1 MTKNVF
7 VVDELGN
14 EYTPTY
20 AKRAKGLVK
29 TGRARWK
36 DENTICLACPPGDMN
51 LEDVTMSNTLNDMD
65 KIGSVMENIEVVEDE
80 VQTAEVKE
88 KVADGAV
95 TAADILALMDKIIA
109 QGAELANIMHV
120 IHDLPVNE
128 SPDGGQ
134 DGAARANAI
143 RDIYVRRE
151 LTNQKMLDMLEDML
165 HPKKANSKLVDKVMD
180 ASFKGVDPDTAK
192 VMLDFIERN
201 SRS

>member
-7 VVDELGN
+7 VVDEFGN

-36 DENTICLACPPGDMN
+36 DENTICLACPPEDIN
-51 LEDVTMSNTLNDMD
+51 LEDVTMNNTFNDMD
-65 KIGSVMENIEVVEDE
+65 KIGSVMENIEVVENG
-80 VQTAEVKE
+80 VQPTEVKE
-88 KVADGAV
+88 KAADGAV
-95 TAADILALMDKIIA
+95 TTADILALIDKIIA

-180 ASFKGVDPDTAK
+180 ASFKGVEPDTAK

>member
-14 EYTPTY
+14 KYSPTY

-36 DENTICLACPPGDMN
+36 DENTICLACPPEYMN
-51 LEDVTMSNTLNDMD
+51 LEDVTVNNTFNDMD
-65 KIGSVMENIEVVEDE
+65 KIGSVMENIEVVKDE
-80 VQTAEVKE
+80 VQSAEVKE
-88 KVADGAV
+88 KAADGAV
-95 TAADILALMDKIIA
+95 TAADVLALMDKIIA
-109 QGAELANIMHV
+109 QGAELANVMHV

-128 SPDGGQ
+128 GPDGGH
-134 DGAARANAI
+134 DGAARADAI

-151 LTNQKMLDMLEDML
+151 LTNQKMLDMLEEML
-165 HPKKANSKLVDKVMD
+165 HPKKADSGLVDKVMNT
-180 ASFKGVDPDTAK
+180 SFLGVEPDTAK

>member
-36 DENTICLACPPGDMN
+36 DENTICLACPPDDMN
-51 LEDVTMSNTLNDMD
+51 LEDVTMNNTFSDMD
-65 KIGSVMENIEVVEDE
+65 KIGSVMDNIEVINE
-80 VQTAEVKE
+80 VQPTDE
-88 KVADGAV
+88 KKNAVDGSVAA
-95 TAADILALMDKIIA
+95 TDILALMDKIIA
-109 QGAELANIMHV
+109 QGAELANVMHV

-151 LTNQKMLDMLEDML
+151 VTNQKMLDMLEDML
-165 HPKKANSKLVDKVMD
+165 HPKKANSDVVDKVMNT
-180 ASFKGVDPDTAK
+180 SFVGVDSDTAK

>member
-36 DENTICLACPPGDMN
+36 DENTICLACPPDDMN
-51 LEDVTMSNTLNDMD
+51 LEDVTMNNTFSDMD
-65 KIGSVMENIEVVEDE
+65 KIGSVMENIEVINE
-80 VQTAEVKE
+80 VQPTDE
-88 KVADGAV
+88 KKNAVDGSVAAP
-95 TAADILALMDKIIA
+95 DILALMDKIIA
-109 QGAELANIMHV
+109 QGAELANVMHV

-151 LTNQKMLDMLEDML
+151 VTNQKMLDMLEDML
-165 HPKKANSKLVDKVMD
+165 HPKKANSDVVDKVMNT
-180 ASFKGVDPDTAK
+180 SFMGVGSDTAK